1 MAAPRLTKPCPCDR
15 FKGRMKKTISLL
27 SFWTLP
33 TTARLTVDTVP
44 PLAAEGSVAVFN
56 ILEKEGLIIGYGWF
70 RGNRID
76 QRAAIEAYQIIN
88 NSHTPGPSHTGRE
101 TIKPNGSLVIQS
113 VKKQDAGTYT
123 MITVKADLTNV
134 SASGQLQ
141 VYSLL
146 QQPSIQVSDPMVREK
161 ENKVVMTC
169 ITNEM
174 DITIKWIFN
183 KKQLKSAKNIFLSED
198 SENLTI
204 DPIKK
209 ENAGDYQCEIS
220 NIGTSNRSETF
231 ELKVKGKPSPQTVHP
246 LEQAPAGRVDTNATT
261 KGSAHS
267 GRETLYP
274 NGTLLIQNVIQ
285 KDTGSYTL
293 LVAKNDLETERQI
306 GHLCVYYGP
315 AAPTTSFSDS
325 CYHPEENLTSPATQD
340 SWLVN
345 AKPQKYAQVLF
356 IPNHSVYSQI
366 QHYLTGLD
374 STTPQWHGPPSKP
387 ATPQSQN
394 MRVLWS

>member
-1 MAAPRLTKPCPCDR
+1 MEPPSGPASRRHVPWNRLLLAV
-15 FKGRMKKTISLL
+15 SLL

-113 VKKQDAGTYT
+113 VKKQDEGTYT
-123 MITVKADLTNV
+123 VITVKADLTNV

-174 DITIKWIFN
+174 DITVKWIFN
-183 KKQLKSAKNIFLSED
+183 KQQLKSAKNVFLSED
-198 SENLTI
+198 SKNLTI

-231 ELKVKGKPSPQTVHP
+231 ELKVKDSQFKFTTGTIAAIIIGILVGLAVTVA
-246 LEQAPAGRVDTNATT
+246 LMYF
-261 KGSAHS
+261 
-267 GRETLYP
+267 L
-274 NGTLLIQNVIQ
+274 
-285 KDTGSYTL
+285 
-293 LVAKNDLETERQI
+293 
-306 GHLCVYYGP
+306 
-315 AAPTTSFSDS
+315 FS
-325 CYHPEENLTSPATQD
+325 NKL
-340 SWLVN
+340 
-345 AKPQKYAQVLF
+345 
-356 IPNHSVYSQI
+356 
-366 QHYLTGLD
+366 
-374 STTPQWHGPPSKP
+374 
-387 ATPQSQN
+387 
-394 MRVLWS
+394 